1 MRAPWGQNFL
11 ASSAVAKRIAEALSS
26 TTDDHVIEIGPGRGA
41 LTTHVLPLC
50 GTLTV
55 VELDQ
60 ELVALLH
67 QRWDEEARL
76 SIVSADFMEWPL
88 PPLSVRPIKIIG
100 NLPYSAAAAIV
111 QKVLAWPG
119 WDRAVFMVQKEVADR
134 MRAVP
139 GGKSWGLLA
148 LSVQSRASVRR
159 LFDVPP
165 GAFRPAPTI
174 VSTVLELNRLS
185 SPRVKDIDSFFKV
198 AHAAFGQRRKT
209 LSNSLCHGLQRERH
223 DVDAVL
229 NELKIDPKRRAETL
243 TIEEYDQL
251 SQKFEKWI

>member
-1 MRAPWGQNFL
+1 M
-11 ASSAVAKRIAEALSS
+11 
-26 TTDDHVIEIGPGRGA
+26 
-41 LTTHVLPLC
+41 
-50 GTLTV
+50 
-55 VELDQ
+55 
-60 ELVALLH
+60 
-67 QRWDEEARL
+67 
-76 SIVSADFMEWPL
+76 
-88 PPLSVRPIKIIG
+88 RPIKIIG

-251 SQKFEKWI
+251 SQKF